1 MDLNELEAHR
11 TTVHTDAGPISCI
24 DIGQGPATAVFVHGI
39 ATNAALWRNVL
50 EDLSSTRRCIA
61 LDLPLHGKTPAR
73 KDQDWSLQGLA
84 QVLGDLLNGLG
95 VEQVDLV
102 ANDTGGAVA
111 QVFAAISPERLRSLV
126 LTNCDTHDN
135 LPPEAFKPI
144 VEMAERGELAPLA
157 LGLMGDLAAA
167 RATAFGAGYED
178 PERPPDDVVKSFLE
192 PVFGTIEAGRTFER
206 LLGSLQAKDLL
217 DAEPKLRELFVPTL
231 VAWGTDDSFFEL
243 KWAHW
248 LAETIPGT
256 TKIVEIEGGR
266 LFFPDERGPE
276 LVPHVREHWDSHDA
290 S

>member
-1 MDLNELEAHR
+1 MDLNQLEAHR
-11 TTVHTDAGPISCI
+11 TTVRTDAGPISCI
-24 DIGQGPATAVFVHGI
+24 DMGEGPATAVFVHGI

-50 EDLSSTRRCIA
+50 EDLSITRRCVA
-61 LDLPLHGKTPAR
+61 LDLPLHGKTPPR

-84 QVLGDLLNGLG
+84 RVLGDLLDGLG

-111 QVFAAISPERLRSLV
+111 QVFAAHSPGRLRSLV

-157 LGLMGDLAAA
+157 LELMGDLVAA

-178 PERPPDDVVKSFLE
+178 PENPPDDVVRSFLE
-192 PVFGTIEAGRTFER
+192 PAFGTIEAGRTFER

-217 DAEPKLRELFVPTL
+217 DAEPKLRELLVPTL

-276 LVPHVREHWDSHDA
+276 LVPHIREHWDAHHA